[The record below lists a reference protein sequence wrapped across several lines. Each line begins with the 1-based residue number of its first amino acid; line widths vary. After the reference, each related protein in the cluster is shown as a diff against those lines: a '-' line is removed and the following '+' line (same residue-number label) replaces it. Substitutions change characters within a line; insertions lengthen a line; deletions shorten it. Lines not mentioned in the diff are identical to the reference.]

1 MEAKAVEVS
10 GRWERKK
17 LGPART
23 MHIATR
29 GQTNLSFLLP
39 HSFSTLSLGFFL
51 LVYAFLVR
59 CSRYCTSFSLSHCS
73 SVSLGLSTHSY
84 RSSTLT
90 SVPSLSLSLSVSLPL
105 PVAISVGGIGPWY
118 APLHSIYL
126 DCCCCF
132 CCCPSLVMARKKE
145 PGETACQL
153 CYSISLVCYFL
164 VDISP
169 THTSK
174 QK

>member
-1 MEAKAVEVS
+1 
-10 GRWERKK
+10 
-17 LGPART
+17 

-90 SVPSLSLSLSVSLPL
+90 SVPSLSLSLSLSL
-105 PVAISVGGIGPWY
+105 Y
-118 APLHSIYL
+118 
-126 DCCCCF
+126 
-132 CCCPSLVMARKKE
+132 PSLSLSLLGVLDPDML
-145 PGETACQL
+145 PYTAFILTAAAAFAVAHLSSWLEKRNRAKLLANCVIPSHS
-153 CYSISLVCYFL
+153 YVIFL
-164 VDISP
+164 WIFHP
-169 THTSK
+169 LTHRSRNNEALWCSATTVLLWW
-174 QK
+174 